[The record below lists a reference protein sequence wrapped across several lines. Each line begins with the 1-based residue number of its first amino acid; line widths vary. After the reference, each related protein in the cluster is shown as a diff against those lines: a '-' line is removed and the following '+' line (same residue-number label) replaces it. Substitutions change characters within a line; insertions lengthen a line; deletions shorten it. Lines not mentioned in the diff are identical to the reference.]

1 MIYRPTFGTFVNAN
15 QTAKQTPKT
24 ALSAVNVRELV
35 IFLQDEI
42 GKVLQA
48 YQWEFN
54 NPLTREAI
62 KSRADLICETAKLDG
77 GIQAYLNIMDE
88 SNNTP
93 EIIDNEM
100 CVLST
105 SIEPGRGMG
114 KMIHELAIYR
124 TGGMSSM
131 IKEA

>member
-1 MIYRPTFGTFVNAN
+1 M
-15 QTAKQTPKT
+15 
-24 ALSAVNVRELV
+24 
-35 IFLQDEI
+35 
-42 GKVLQA
+42 
-48 YQWEFN
+48 
-54 NPLTREAI
+54 
-62 KSRADLICETAKLDG
+62 CETAKLDG

-105 SIEPGRGMG
+105 AIEPGRGMG

-131 IKEA
+131 IKEG